1 MRRAYRAAMSDFWAR
16 LPGVTGETLWHGIE
30 TIVCDLDGV
39 VYLGEQGIPGAGDAL
54 AALADAGLQLLFV
67 TNNSTKT
74 QQDTADKI
82 ERTSGFAPD
91 PASVVTSA
99 LVTAAR
105 LAGHVESAYV
115 VGAQSIVDALASHGI
130 ASVDDWSD
138 AGAVVVGLDR
148 EVSYDRLSAATLAI
162 RGGALFYATNSDSTL
177 PTPHGLLPGAGAI
190 VAAIAT
196 AAEQEPV
203 VSGKPN
209 QTMIDHVAAQAR
221 GEILVVGDRLNTD
234 IAMANRAGWR
244 SAMVLS
250 GISSLEDVDGSVAPD
265 FAVGSLPEL
274 AALRA

>member
-1 MRRAYRAAMSDFWAR
+1 M
-16 LPGVTGETLWHGIE
+16 TGEELWRGIE
-30 TIVCDLDGV
+30 TVVCDLDGV
-39 VYLGEQGIPGAGDAL
+39 VYLGEQGIPGSGDAL
-54 AALADAGLQLLFV
+54 ASLANGGLQLLFV

-74 QQDTADKI
+74 QQDAADKI
-82 ERTSGFAPD
+82 ERMSGFAPD

-105 LAGHVESAYV
+105 LAGQVEAAYV
-115 VGAQSIVDALASHGI
+115 VGASSIVEALAGHGI
-130 ASVDDWSD
+130 ASVDDWRD

-148 EVSYDRLSAATLAI
+148 EVSYERLSAATLAI
-162 RGGALFYATNSDSTL
+162 RNGALFYATNSDSTF
-177 PTPHGLLPGAGAI
+177 PTPQGLLPGGGAI

-203 VSGKPN
+203 VSGKPH
-209 QTMIDHVAAQAR
+209 QTMIDHVAERAR

-250 GISSLEDVDGSVAPD
+250 GVSSLEDVDGSAAPD
-265 FAVGSLPEL
+265 LAVTSLPEL
-274 AALRA
+274 VALRA